1 MDELRSSERADGDRN
16 LGACRLN
23 FYIDNGLIIGRGED
37 HWEAG
42 VESM

>member
-1 MDELRSSERADGDRN
+1 MNELRSSEKADGDRK

-23 FYIDNGLIIGRGED
+23 FYIGNRLIIGLGED